1 MNNLFALLFFVCLIA
16 LIIGIIKPQ
25 LVVRWGAVEKRTRKS
40 VLKFYG
46 IGLIAMFVLMVA
58 TANDTKKTEET
69 NTEAKP
75 AKAEQKKELTAEEKA
90 AAEKA
95 AAEKAAAEKAAAEK
109 AAAEKAAAEKAAA
122 EKAAAEQ
129 AAAEKAAAEKA
140 AKEEEERIGYETG
153 ITYDQLARTP
163 DDFKGKKAKFTG
175 KVLQVMEGQGETQLR
190 VAVSGNYDKVLY
202 VAYKSDIIN
211 SRVLENDNVTIKGKS
226 AGIYTYKSTMGG
238 EISIP
243 AMLVEKIN
251 IN

>member
-1 MNNLFALLFFVCLIA
+1 MRGPSELNTLFALLFFVCLIA
-16 LIIGIIKPQ
+16 LIIGVIKPQ
-25 LVVRWGAVEKRTRKS
+25 LVIRWGLEEKRNRKS

-46 IGLIAMFVLMVA
+46 IGVIAMFILFGV
-58 TANDTKKTEET
+58 TSEDTKKTEEAKT
-69 NTEAKP
+69 TEAKP

-90 AAEKA
+90 AAEQ
-95 AAEKAAAEKAAAEK
+95 
-109 AAAEKAAAEKAAA
+109 AAAEKAAA

-190 VAVSGNYDKVLY
+190 VAVNGDYDKVLY
-202 VAYKSDIIN
+202 VAYKSDILN
-211 SRVLENDNVTIKGKS
+211 SRVLEKDNVTVKGKS
-226 AGIYTYKSTMGG
+226 AGIFTYKSTMGG

-243 AMLVEKIN
+243 AMLVEKID

>member
-1 MNNLFALLFFVCLIA
+1 MNTLFALLFFVCLIA

-25 LVVRWGAVEKRTRKS
+25 LVVRWGSEEKRNRKS

-46 IGLIAMFVLMVA
+46 IGVVAMFILFGV
-58 TANDTKKTEET
+58 TSEGTKKTEEAQ
-69 NTEAKP
+69 TEAKP
-75 AKAEQKKELTAEEKA
+75 AKAEQKKELTAE
-90 AAEKA
+90 
-95 AAEKAAAEKAAAEK
+95 
-109 AAAEKAAAEKAAA
+109 

-163 DDFKGKKAKFTG
+163 DEFKGKKAKFTG
-175 KVLQVMEGQGETQLR
+175 KVLQVMEGKGETQLR
-190 VAVSGNYDKVLY
+190 VAVNGNYDKVLY
-202 VAYKSDIIN
+202 VVYKSDILN
-211 SRVLENDNVTIKGKS
+211 SRVLEKDNVTVKGKS

-243 AMLVEKIN
+243 AMLVEKID

>member
-1 MNNLFALLFFVCLIA
+1 MNTLFLVLFYVCLIA

-25 LVVRWGAVEKRTRKS
+25 LVVRWGSEEKRNRKS

-46 IGLIAMFVLMVA
+46 IGVVAMFILFGV
-58 TANDTKKTEET
+58 TSEDTKKTEEAK
-69 NTEAKP
+69 TEAKP

-90 AAEKA
+90 AAEQ
-95 AAEKAAAEKAAAEK
+95 AAAEK

-163 DDFKGKKAKFTG
+163 DEFKGKKAKFTG
-175 KVLQVMEGQGETQLR
+175 KVLQVMEGKGETQLR
-190 VAVSGNYDKVLY
+190 VAVNGNYDKVLY
-202 VAYKSDIIN
+202 VIYKSDILN
-211 SRVLENDNVTIKGKS
+211 SRVLEKDNVTVKGKS

-243 AMLVEKIN
+243 AMLVEKID

>member
-1 MNNLFALLFFVCLIA
+1 MNTLFALLFFVCLIA

-25 LVVRWGAVEKRTRKS
+25 LVVRWGSEEKRNRKS

-46 IGLIAMFVLMVA
+46 IGVVAMFILFGV
-58 TANDTKKTEET
+58 TSEGTKKTEEAQ
-69 NTEAKP
+69 TEAKP

-90 AAEKA
+90 AAEQA
-95 AAEKAAAEKAAAEK
+95 AAEKAAAEK
-109 AAAEKAAAEKAAA
+109 
-122 EKAAAEQ
+122 

-163 DDFKGKKAKFTG
+163 DEFKGKKAKFTG
-175 KVLQVMEGQGETQLR
+175 KVLQVMEGKGETQLR
-190 VAVSGNYDKVLY
+190 VAVNGNYDKVLY
-202 VAYKSDIIN
+202 VVYKSDILN
-211 SRVLENDNVTIKGKS
+211 SRVLEKDNVTVKGKS

-243 AMLVEKIN
+243 AMLVEKID

>member
-1 MNNLFALLFFVCLIA
+1 MNTLFALLFVVCLIA

-25 LVVRWGAVEKRTRKS
+25 LVVRWGEEGKRNRKS

-46 IGLIAMFVLMVA
+46 IGLIAMLVLVGV
-58 TANDTKKTEET
+58 TADDTKKAEET
-69 NTEAKP
+69 KTVAKP
-75 AKAEQKKELTAEEKA
+75 AKVEQKKELTAEEKA
-90 AAEKA
+90 AAEQ
-95 AAEKAAAEKAAAEK
+95 

-163 DDFKGKKAKFTG
+163 DEFKGKKAKFTG
-175 KVLQVMEGQGETQLR
+175 KVLQVMEGKGETQLR
-190 VAVSGNYDKVLY
+190 VAVNGNYDKVLY
-202 VAYKSDIIN
+202 VVYKSDILN
-211 SRVLENDNVTIKGKS
+211 SRVLEKDNVTVKGKS

-243 AMLVEKIN
+243 AMLVEKID

>member
-1 MNNLFALLFFVCLIA
+1 MNTLFLVLFYVCLIA

-25 LVVRWGAVEKRTRKS
+25 LVVRWGSEEKRNRKS

-46 IGLIAMFVLMVA
+46 IGIVAMFILFGV
-58 TANDTKKTEET
+58 TSEDTKKTEEAK
-69 NTEAKP
+69 TEAKP

-90 AAEKA
+90 AAEQ
-95 AAEKAAAEKAAAEK
+95 AAAEK

-163 DDFKGKKAKFTG
+163 DEFKGKKAKFTG
-175 KVLQVMEGQGETQLR
+175 KVLQVMEGKGETQLR
-190 VAVSGNYDKVLY
+190 VAVNGNYDKVLY
-202 VAYKSDIIN
+202 VVYKSDILN
-211 SRVLENDNVTIKGKS
+211 SRVLEKDNVTVKGKS

-243 AMLVEKIN
+243 AMLVEKID

>member
-1 MNNLFALLFFVCLIA
+1 MNTLFALLFFVCLIA

-25 LVVRWGAVEKRTRKS
+25 LVVRWGSEEKRNRKS

-46 IGLIAMFVLMVA
+46 IGVVAMFILFGV
-58 TANDTKKTEET
+58 TSEGTKKTEEAK
-69 NTEAKP
+69 TEAKL
-75 AKAEQKKELTAEEKA
+75 AKAEQKKELTAE
-90 AAEKA
+90 
-95 AAEKAAAEKAAAEK
+95 
-109 AAAEKAAAEKAAA
+109 

-190 VAVSGNYDKVLY
+190 IAVNGDYDKVLY
-202 VAYKSDIIN
+202 IAYKSDILN
-211 SRVLENDNVTIKGKS
+211 SRVLEKDNVTVKGKS
-226 AGIYTYKSTMGG
+226 AGIFTYKSTMGG

-243 AMLVEKIN
+243 AMLVEKID

>member
-1 MNNLFALLFFVCLIA
+1 MNTLFALLFFVCLIA
-16 LIIGIIKPQ
+16 LIIGVIKPQ
-25 LVVRWGAVEKRTRKS
+25 LVIRWGLEEKRNRKS

-46 IGLIAMFVLMVA
+46 IGVIAMFILFGV
-58 TANDTKKTEET
+58 TSEDTKKTEEAKT
-69 NTEAKP
+69 TEAKP

-90 AAEKA
+90 AAEQ
-95 AAEKAAAEKAAAEK
+95 
-109 AAAEKAAAEKAAA
+109 AAAEKAAA

-190 VAVSGNYDKVLY
+190 VAVNGDYDKVLY
-202 VAYKSDIIN
+202 VAYKSDILN
-211 SRVLENDNVTIKGKS
+211 SRVLEKDNVTVKGKS
-226 AGIYTYKSTMGG
+226 AGIFTYKSTMGG

-243 AMLVEKIN
+243 AMLVEKID

>member
-1 MNNLFALLFFVCLIA
+1 MRGINDLNTLFALLFFVCLIA

-25 LVVRWGAVEKRTRKS
+25 LVVRWGSEEKRNRKS

-46 IGLIAMFVLMVA
+46 IGVVAMFILFGV
-58 TANDTKKTEET
+58 TSEGTKKTEEAK
-69 NTEAKP
+69 TEAKP

-90 AAEKA
+90 AAEQ
-95 AAEKAAAEKAAAEK
+95 
-109 AAAEKAAAEKAAA
+109 AAAEKAAA

-163 DDFKGKKAKFTG
+163 DEFKGKKAQFTG
-175 KVLQVMEGQGETQLR
+175 KVLQVMEGKGETQLR
-190 VAVSGNYDKVLY
+190 VAVNGNYDKVLY
-202 VAYKSDIIN
+202 VAYKSDILN
-211 SRVLENDNVTIKGKS
+211 SRVLEKDNVTVKGKS
-226 AGIYTYKSTMGG
+226 AGIYTYTSTMGG

-243 AMLVEKIN
+243 AMLVEKID

>member
-1 MNNLFALLFFVCLIA
+1 MRGISDLNTLFALLFFVCLIA

-25 LVVRWGAVEKRTRKS
+25 LVVRWGSEEKRNRKS

-46 IGLIAMFVLMVA
+46 IGVVAMFILFGV
-58 TANDTKKTEET
+58 TSEGTKKTEEAK
-69 NTEAKP
+69 TEAKL

-90 AAEKA
+90 AAE
-95 AAEKAAAEKAAAEK
+95 
-109 AAAEKAAAEKAAA
+109 
-122 EKAAAEQ
+122 Q
-129 AAAEKAAAEKA
+129 AAAEKA

-190 VAVSGNYDKVLY
+190 IAVNGDYDKVLY
-202 VAYKSDIIN
+202 IAYKSDILN
-211 SRVLENDNVTIKGKS
+211 SRVLEKDNVTVKGKS
-226 AGIYTYKSTMGG
+226 AGIFTYKSTMGG

-243 AMLVEKIN
+243 AMLVEKID

>member
-1 MNNLFALLFFVCLIA
+1 MRGISDLNTLFALLFFVCLIA

-25 LVVRWGAVEKRTRKS
+25 LVVRWGSEEKRNRKS

-46 IGLIAMFVLMVA
+46 IGVVAMFILFGV
-58 TANDTKKTEET
+58 TSEGTKKTEEAK
-69 NTEAKP
+69 TEAKP

-90 AAEKA
+90 AAEQA
-95 AAEKAAAEKAAAEK
+95 AAEKAAAEK
-109 AAAEKAAAEKAAA
+109 
-122 EKAAAEQ
+122 

-190 VAVSGNYDKVLY
+190 IAVNGDYDKVLY
-202 VAYKSDIIN
+202 IAYKSDILN
-211 SRVLENDNVTIKGKS
+211 SRVLEKDNVTVKGKS
-226 AGIYTYKSTMGG
+226 AGIYTYTSTMGG

-243 AMLVEKIN
+243 AMIVEKID
-251 IN
+251 INKKQ

>member
-1 MNNLFALLFFVCLIA
+1 MNTLFALLFFVCLIA

-25 LVVRWGAVEKRTRKS
+25 LVVRWGSEEKRNRKS

-46 IGLIAMFVLMVA
+46 IGVVAMFILFGV
-58 TANDTKKTEET
+58 TSEGTKKTEEAK
-69 NTEAKP
+69 TEAKP

-90 AAEKA
+90 AAEQ
-95 AAEKAAAEKAAAEK
+95 

-190 VAVSGNYDKVLY
+190 IAVNGDYDKVLY
-202 VAYKSDIIN
+202 IAYKSDILN
-211 SRVLENDNVTIKGKS
+211 SRVLEKDNVTVKGKS
-226 AGIYTYKSTMGG
+226 AGIFTYKSTMGG

-243 AMLVEKIN
+243 AMLVEKID

>member
-1 MNNLFALLFFVCLIA
+1 MRGLSELNTLFALLFFVCLIA
-16 LIIGIIKPQ
+16 LIIGVIKPQ

-46 IGLIAMFVLMVA
+46 IGLIATFVLMVA
-58 TANDTKKTEET
+58 TANDTKKTEEA

-90 AAEKA
+90 AAEQA

-109 AAAEKAAAEKAAA
+109 AAAD
-122 EKAAAEQ
+122 KAAAEQ

-202 VAYKSDIIN
+202 VVYKSDIIN
-211 SRVLENDNVTIKGKS
+211 SRVLENDKVTIKGKS

-243 AMLVEKIN
+243 AMLVEKID

>member
-1 MNNLFALLFFVCLIA
+1 MNTLFALLFFLCLIA
-16 LIIGIIKPQ
+16 LIIGVIKPQ
-25 LVVRWGAVEKRTRKS
+25 LVIRWGLEEKRNRKS

-46 IGLIAMFVLMVA
+46 IGVIAMFILFGV
-58 TANDTKKTEET
+58 TSEDTKKTEEAKT
-69 NTEAKP
+69 TEAKP

-90 AAEKA
+90 AAEQ
-95 AAEKAAAEKAAAEK
+95 AAAEK

-190 VAVSGNYDKVLY
+190 VAVNGDYDKVLY
-202 VAYKSDIIN
+202 VAYKSDILN
-211 SRVLENDNVTIKGKS
+211 SRVLEKDNVTVKGKS
-226 AGIYTYKSTMGG
+226 AGIFTYKSTMGG

-243 AMLVEKIN
+243 AMLVEKID

>member
-1 MNNLFALLFFVCLIA
+1 MNTLFLVLFYMCLIA

-25 LVVRWGAVEKRTRKS
+25 LVVRWGSEEKRNRKS

-46 IGLIAMFVLMVA
+46 IGVVAMFILFGV
-58 TANDTKKTEET
+58 TSEDTKKTEEAK
-69 NTEAKP
+69 NEAKP

-90 AAEKA
+90 AAEQ
-95 AAEKAAAEKAAAEK
+95 AAAEK

-163 DDFKGKKAKFTG
+163 DEFKGKKAKFTG
-175 KVLQVMEGQGETQLR
+175 KVLQVMGGKGETQLR
-190 VAVSGNYDKVLY
+190 VAVNENYDKVLY
-202 VAYKSDIIN
+202 VVYKSDILN
-211 SRVLENDNVTIKGKS
+211 SRVLEKDNVTVKGKS

-243 AMLVEKIN
+243 AMLVEKID

>member
-1 MNNLFALLFFVCLIA
+1 MRGPSELNTLFALLFFVCLIA
-16 LIIGIIKPQ
+16 LIIGVIKPQ
-25 LVVRWGAVEKRTRKS
+25 LVIRWGLEEKRNRKS

-46 IGLIAMFVLMVA
+46 IGVIAMFILFGV
-58 TANDTKKTEET
+58 TSEDTKKTEEAKT
-69 NTEAKP
+69 TEAKP

-90 AAEKA
+90 AAEQ
-95 AAEKAAAEKAAAEK
+95 AAAEK

-153 ITYDQLARTP
+153 ITYDHLARTP

-190 VAVSGNYDKVLY
+190 VAVNGDYDKVLY
-202 VAYKSDIIN
+202 VAYKSDILN
-211 SRVLENDNVTIKGKS
+211 SRVLEKDNVTVKGKS
-226 AGIYTYKSTMGG
+226 AGIFTYKSTMGG

-243 AMLVEKIN
+243 AMLVEKID

>member
-1 MNNLFALLFFVCLIA
+1 MRGISDLNTLFALLFFVCLIA

-25 LVVRWGAVEKRTRKS
+25 LVVRWGSEEKRNRKS

-46 IGLIAMFVLMVA
+46 IGVVAMFILFGV
-58 TANDTKKTEET
+58 TSEGTKKTEEAK
-69 NTEAKP
+69 TEAKP

-90 AAEKA
+90 AE
-95 AAEKAAAEKAAAEK
+95 
-109 AAAEKAAAEKAAA
+109 

-129 AAAEKAAAEKA
+129 AAAEKA

-190 VAVSGNYDKVLY
+190 IAVNGDYDKVLY
-202 VAYKSDIIN
+202 IAYKSDILN
-211 SRVLENDNVTIKGKS
+211 SRVLEKDNVTVKGKS
-226 AGIYTYKSTMGG
+226 AGIFTYKSTMGG

-243 AMLVEKIN
+243 AMLVEKID

>member
-1 MNNLFALLFFVCLIA
+1 MRGISDLNTLFALLFVVCLIA

-25 LVVRWGAVEKRTRKS
+25 LVVRWGEEGKRNRKS

-46 IGLIAMFVLMVA
+46 IGVIAMFVLVGV
-58 TANDTKKTEET
+58 TADDTKKAEET
-69 NTEAKP
+69 KVVAKP
-75 AKAEQKKELTAEEKA
+75 AKAEQKKELTAEEK
-90 AAEKA
+90 
-95 AAEKAAAEKAAAEK
+95 
-109 AAAEKAAAEKAAA
+109 
-122 EKAAAEQ
+122 

-190 VAVSGNYDKVLY
+190 IAVNGNYDKVLY
-202 VAYKSDIIN
+202 VVYKSDILN
-211 SRVLENDNVTIKGKS
+211 SRVLEKDNVTVKGKS

-243 AMLVEKIN
+243 AMLVEKID

>member
-1 MNNLFALLFFVCLIA
+1 MNTLFLVLFYVCLIA

-25 LVVRWGAVEKRTRKS
+25 LVVRWGSEEKRNRKS

-46 IGLIAMFVLMVA
+46 IGVVAMFILFGV
-58 TANDTKKTEET
+58 TSEDTKKTEEAK
-69 NTEAKP
+69 TEAKP

-90 AAEKA
+90 AAEQ
-95 AAEKAAAEKAAAEK
+95 AAAEK

-163 DDFKGKKAKFTG
+163 DEFKGKKAKFTG
-175 KVLQVMEGQGETQLR
+175 KVLQVMEGKGETQLR
-190 VAVSGNYDKVLY
+190 VAVNGNYDKVLY
-202 VAYKSDIIN
+202 VVYKSDILN
-211 SRVLENDNVTIKGKS
+211 LRVLEKDNVTVKGKS

-243 AMLVEKIN
+243 AMLVEKID

>member
-1 MNNLFALLFFVCLIA
+1 MNTLFALLFFVCLIA
-16 LIIGIIKPQ
+16 LIIGVIKPQ

-58 TANDTKKTEET
+58 TANDTKKTEEA

-90 AAEKA
+90 AGEQA

-109 AAAEKAAAEKAAA
+109 AAAD
-122 EKAAAEQ
+122 KAAAEQ

-163 DDFKGKKAKFTG
+163 DDFKGKKTKFTG

-243 AMLVEKIN
+243 AMLVEKID

>member
-1 MNNLFALLFFVCLIA
+1 MNTLFALLFFVCLIA

-25 LVVRWGAVEKRTRKS
+25 LVVRWGSEEKRNRKS

-46 IGLIAMFVLMVA
+46 IGVVAMFILFGV
-58 TANDTKKTEET
+58 TSEGTKKTEEAK
-69 NTEAKP
+69 TEAKP

-90 AAEKA
+90 AAEQ
-95 AAEKAAAEKAAAEK
+95 
-109 AAAEKAAAEKAAA
+109 AAAEKAAA

-163 DDFKGKKAKFTG
+163 DEFKGKKAQFTG
-175 KVLQVMEGQGETQLR
+175 KVLQVMEGKGETQLR
-190 VAVSGNYDKVLY
+190 VAVNGNYDKVLY
-202 VAYKSDIIN
+202 VAYKSDILN
-211 SRVLENDNVTIKGKS
+211 SRVLEKDNVTVKGKS
-226 AGIYTYKSTMGG
+226 AGIYTYTSTMGG

-243 AMLVEKIN
+243 AMLVEKID

>member
-1 MNNLFALLFFVCLIA
+1 MNTLFALLFFVCLIA

-25 LVVRWGAVEKRTRKS
+25 VVVRWGAVEKRTRKS

-46 IGLIAMFVLMVA
+46 IGLIAMFVLMIA
-58 TANDTKKTEET
+58 TANDTKKTEEA
-69 NTEAKP
+69 NTAAKP

-90 AAEKA
+90 AAEQ
-95 AAEKAAAEKAAAEK
+95 

-190 VAVSGNYDKVLY
+190 VAVNGNYDKVLY
-202 VAYKSDIIN
+202 IAYKSDIIN

-243 AMLVEKIN
+243 AMLVEKID

>member
-1 MNNLFALLFFVCLIA
+1 MRGLSELNTLFALLFFVCLIA
-16 LIIGIIKPQ
+16 LIIGVIKPQ

-58 TANDTKKTEET
+58 TANDTKKTEEA

-90 AAEKA
+90 AAEQA
-95 AAEKAAAEKAAAEK
+95 AAEKAAAD
-109 AAAEKAAAEKAAA
+109 
-122 EKAAAEQ
+122 KAAAEQ

-202 VAYKSDIIN
+202 VVYKSDIIN

-243 AMLVEKIN
+243 AMLVEKID

>member
-1 MNNLFALLFFVCLIA
+1 MNTLFLVLFYVCLIA

-25 LVVRWGAVEKRTRKS
+25 LVVRWGSEEKRNRKS

-46 IGLIAMFVLMVA
+46 IGVVAMFILFGV
-58 TANDTKKTEET
+58 TSEDTKKTEEAK
-69 NTEAKP
+69 TEAKP
-75 AKAEQKKELTAEEKA
+75 AKAEQKKELTAE
-90 AAEKA
+90 
-95 AAEKAAAEKAAAEK
+95 
-109 AAAEKAAAEKAAA
+109 

-163 DDFKGKKAKFTG
+163 DEFKGKKAKFTG
-175 KVLQVMEGQGETQLR
+175 KVLQVMEGKGETQLR
-190 VAVSGNYDKVLY
+190 VAVNGNYDKVLY
-202 VAYKSDIIN
+202 VVYKSDILN
-211 SRVLENDNVTIKGKS
+211 SRVLEKDNVTVKGKS

-243 AMLVEKIN
+243 AMLVEKID

>member
-1 MNNLFALLFFVCLIA
+1 MRGLSDLNTLFLVLFYVCLIA

-25 LVVRWGAVEKRTRKS
+25 VVVRWGAEEKRNRKS

-46 IGLIAMFVLMVA
+46 IGVIAMFILFGV
-58 TANDTKKTEET
+58 TSDNTKKTEEV

-90 AAEKA
+90 AAEQ
-95 AAEKAAAEKAAAEK
+95 AAAEK

-243 AMLVEKIN
+243 AMLVEKID

>member
-1 MNNLFALLFFVCLIA
+1 MRGISDLNTLFALLFVVCLIA

-25 LVVRWGAVEKRTRKS
+25 LVVRWGEEGKRNRKS

-46 IGLIAMFVLMVA
+46 IGVIAMFVLVGV
-58 TANDTKKTEET
+58 TADDTKKAEET
-69 NTEAKP
+69 KAVAKP

-90 AAEKA
+90 AAEQ
-95 AAEKAAAEKAAAEK
+95 AAAEK

-129 AAAEKAAAEKA
+129 VAAEKAAAEKA

-190 VAVSGNYDKVLY
+190 VAVNGDYDKVLY
-202 VAYKSDIIN
+202 VAYKSDILN
-211 SRVLENDNVTIKGKS
+211 SRVLEKDNVTVKGKS
-226 AGIYTYKSTMGG
+226 AGIFTYKSTMGG

-243 AMLVEKIN
+243 AMLVEKID

>member
-1 MNNLFALLFFVCLIA
+1 MNTLFALLFFVCLIA

-25 LVVRWGAVEKRTRKS
+25 LVVRWGSEEKRNRKS

-46 IGLIAMFVLMVA
+46 IGVVAMFILFGV
-58 TANDTKKTEET
+58 TSEGTKKTEEAK
-69 NTEAKP
+69 TEAKP

-90 AAEKA
+90 AAEQA
-95 AAEKAAAEKAAAEK
+95 AAEKAAAEK
-109 AAAEKAAAEKAAA
+109 
-122 EKAAAEQ
+122 

-190 VAVSGNYDKVLY
+190 IAVNGDYDKVLY
-202 VAYKSDIIN
+202 IAYKSDILN
-211 SRVLENDNVTIKGKS
+211 SRVLEKDNVTVKGKS
-226 AGIYTYKSTMGG
+226 AGIYTYTSTMGG

-243 AMLVEKIN
+243 AMIVEKID
-251 IN
+251 INKKQ

>member
-1 MNNLFALLFFVCLIA
+1 MNTLFALLFFVCLIA

-25 LVVRWGAVEKRTRKS
+25 LVVRWGSEEKRNRKS

-46 IGLIAMFVLMVA
+46 IGVVA
-58 TANDTKKTEET
+58 TFILFGVTSEDTKKTEEAK
-69 NTEAKP
+69 TEAKP

-90 AAEKA
+90 AAEQA
-95 AAEKAAAEKAAAEK
+95 AAEKAAAEKAAT
-109 AAAEKAAAEKAAA
+109 EKAAA

-163 DDFKGKKAKFTG
+163 DEFKGKKAQFTG
-175 KVLQVMEGQGETQLR
+175 KVLQVMEGEGETQLR
-190 VAVSGNYDKVLY
+190 VAVNGNYDKVLY
-202 VAYKSDIIN
+202 VAYKSDILN
-211 SRVLENDNVTIKGKS
+211 SRVLEKDNVTVKGKS
-226 AGIYTYKSTMGG
+226 AGIFTYKSTMGG

-243 AMLVEKIN
+243 AMLVEKID
-251 IN
+251 INQ

>member
-1 MNNLFALLFFVCLIA
+1 MRGPSELNTLFALLFFVCLIA
-16 LIIGIIKPQ
+16 LIIGVIKPQ
-25 LVVRWGAVEKRTRKS
+25 LVIRWGLEEKRNRKS

-46 IGLIAMFVLMVA
+46 IGVIAMFILFGV
-58 TANDTKKTEET
+58 TSEDTKKTEEAKT
-69 NTEAKP
+69 TEAKP

-90 AAEKA
+90 AAEQA
-95 AAEKAAAEKAAAEK
+95 AAEKAAAEK
-109 AAAEKAAAEKAAA
+109 
-122 EKAAAEQ
+122 

-190 VAVSGNYDKVLY
+190 VAVNGDYDKVLY
-202 VAYKSDIIN
+202 VAYKSDILN
-211 SRVLENDNVTIKGKS
+211 SRVLEKDNVTVKGKS
-226 AGIYTYKSTMGG
+226 AGIFTYKSTMGG

-243 AMLVEKIN
+243 AMLVEKID

>member
-1 MNNLFALLFFVCLIA
+1 MRGISDLNTLFALLFFVCLIA

-25 LVVRWGAVEKRTRKS
+25 LVVRWGSEEKRNRKS

-46 IGLIAMFVLMVA
+46 IGVVAMFILFGV
-58 TANDTKKTEET
+58 TSEGTKKTEEAK
-69 NTEAKP
+69 TEAKL
-75 AKAEQKKELTAEEKA
+75 AKAEQKKELTAE
-90 AAEKA
+90 
-95 AAEKAAAEKAAAEK
+95 
-109 AAAEKAAAEKAAA
+109 

-190 VAVSGNYDKVLY
+190 IAVNGDYDKVLY
-202 VAYKSDIIN
+202 IAYKSDILN
-211 SRVLENDNVTIKGKS
+211 SRVLEKDNVTVKGKS
-226 AGIYTYKSTMGG
+226 AGIFTYKSTMGG

-243 AMLVEKIN
+243 AMLVEKID

>member
-1 MNNLFALLFFVCLIA
+1 MRGISDLNTLFALLFFVCLIA

-25 LVVRWGAVEKRTRKS
+25 LVVRWGSEEKRNRKS

-46 IGLIAMFVLMVA
+46 IGVVAMFILFGV
-58 TANDTKKTEET
+58 TSEDTKKTEEAK
-69 NTEAKP
+69 TEAKP

-90 AAEKA
+90 AAEQ
-95 AAEKAAAEKAAAEK
+95 AAAEK

-163 DDFKGKKAKFTG
+163 DEFKGKKAQFTG

-190 VAVSGNYDKVLY
+190 VAVNGNYDKVLY
-202 VAYKSDIIN
+202 VAYKSDILN
-211 SRVLENDNVTIKGKS
+211 SRVLEKDNVTVKGKS
-226 AGIYTYKSTMGG
+226 AGIYTYTSTMGG

-243 AMLVEKIN
+243 AMLVEKID

>member
-1 MNNLFALLFFVCLIA
+1 MNTLFLVLFYVCLIA

-25 LVVRWGAVEKRTRKS
+25 LVVRWGSEEKRNRKS

-46 IGLIAMFVLMVA
+46 IGVVAMFILFGVTSEDM
-58 TANDTKKTEET
+58 KKTEEAK
-69 NTEAKP
+69 TEAKP

-90 AAEKA
+90 AAEQ
-95 AAEKAAAEKAAAEK
+95 AAAEK

-163 DDFKGKKAKFTG
+163 DEFKGKKAKFTG
-175 KVLQVMEGQGETQLR
+175 KVLQVMEGKGETQLR
-190 VAVSGNYDKVLY
+190 VAVNGNYDKVLY
-202 VAYKSDIIN
+202 VVYKSDILN
-211 SRVLENDNVTIKGKS
+211 SRVLEKDNVTVKGKS

-243 AMLVEKIN
+243 AMLVEKID